1 MIEWVFIRGV
11 TEHFHD
17 GALFLGRSAAPLLVQ
32 EAGGNRLLWTQSLDW
47 GGGGVNW
54 DERRNVNNGEVQTM
68 GQTGTGAENRREE
81 MSHIT
86 AVSRVLVKI
95 LLEQLHLN
103 NVF

>member
-47 GGGGVNW
+47 GGGKLGRKEKCKQWRGADNGTDGDRSGEQKGR
-54 DERRNVNNGEVQTM
+54 DESYHCSQPGPC
-68 GQTGTGAENRREE
+68 
-81 MSHIT
+81 
-86 AVSRVLVKI
+86 
-95 LLEQLHLN
+95 
-103 NVF
+103 